1 MAATSTHHYGN
12 NTDVELERRKI
23 NEELHVYLQWTYGIK
38 LLLILIGALSS
49 LFVCFVMKKG
59 TRTREKLSY
68 PNYFFF
74 HLSLFDLFLRA
85 VVILDLVLSRKDDLV
100 PLQCK
105 FLVFFQFTTSAFGFV
120 LLAGISID
128 RHNNICN
135 PFGSLSAKQRHGFV
149 ITTFWLYA
157 LLVSTGFYFLAQRI
171 RSLGDVLKATMDTET
186 VQQVLA
192 KDSM

>member
-68 PNYFFF
+68 SNYFFF
-74 HLSLFDLFLRA
+74 HLSLSDLFLRA
-85 VVILDLVLSRKDDLV
+85 VGILDLVLSRKDDLI

-105 FLVFFQFTTSAFGFV
+105 FLVLFQFTSFRLWF
-120 LLAGISID
+120 
-128 RHNNICN
+128 C
-135 PFGSLSAKQRHGFV
+135 PFGGNIYRPP
-149 ITTFWLYA
+149 
-157 LLVSTGFYFLAQRI
+157 
-171 RSLGDVLKATMDTET
+171 
-186 VQQVLA
+186 QQHLQSVW
-192 KDSM
+192 